1 MAHSQISSPIL
12 PWSQDIYLDALVFA
26 AERHGDQ
33 KTPAG
38 FPYVTHLASVA
49 QEVMAALAVEPGRN
63 GTLAVTAA
71 LLHDVIEDTATSLEM
86 VAERFGPD
94 VLAAVMALT
103 KNSDLPKERR
113 MPDSLERI
121 QAQPPE
127 VWMVKL
133 ADRIVN
139 LGPPPTHWTREKM
152 AAYRAEAETILSALR
167 DASPFLTHRLERRI
181 AEYRFHLK

>member
-1 MAHSQISSPIL
+1 MTTDC
-12 PWSQDIYLDALVFA
+12 PWSQDAFLTTLAFA

-49 QEVMAALAVEPGRN
+49 QEVMAALAAEPGRN
-63 GTLAVTAA
+63 GTLAVAAA
-71 LLHDVIEDTATSLEM
+71 LLHDVIEDTATSPEM

-94 VLAAVMALT
+94 ILAAVMALT
-103 KNSDLPKERR
+103 KNADLPNERR

-121 QAQPPE
+121 RAQPPE

-139 LGPPPTHWTREKM
+139 LGPPPEHWTRDKM
-152 AAYRAEAETILSALR
+152 AAYRAEAEIILSALS
-167 DASPFLTHRLERRI
+167 DASPFLARRLEQRI
-181 AEYRFHLK
+181 RMPACTTRVKRDE